1 MKSIVI
7 AAGITLTATAATI
20 AAYEAECKAI
30 KAEREAREWL
40 NSHKPGDPDYS
51 DIYKDVYGVRPRWTV
66 DPSDPMYWLEQE
78 ALEKSSGLS

>member
-40 NSHKPGDPDYS
+40 ASHQPGDPEYS
-51 DIYKDVYGVRPRWTV
+51 DVFKDVYGVRPRWTV
-66 DPSDPMYWLEQE
+66 DSSDPMYWLEQE
-78 ALEKSSGLS
+78 ALERSSGLS